1 MTEGYILNT
10 VQTPGPLR
18 TVYDSID
25 RGNTTEE
32 EIANDTDLPEDLR
45 SQGMRGLQELG
56 MIGREEP
63 DYYTAGFAWETGN
76 RDLDFRM
83 TALHNLAIEATPGEW
98 GKQSV
103 VLLNYQ
109 YLLQEDIQHLHA
121 SDQVLYE
128 AIDKWEHEQREYRP
142 RSQQGPI
149 TLNEPK
155 FVNWTRLA
163 DFLGLIEKATGR
175 EYVVYPDPE
184 MILESLRIATGDE
197 KRIAIQEYINW
208 LQENLLL
215 INLTGER
222 DVPAPFARTL
232 YNLIREE
239 KIKLVEY
246 GDAGVVRLDRSPRRS
261 GMEKDAN
268 SIEVIA

>member
-10 VQTPGPLR
+10 VQTPEPLR

-32 EIANDTDLPEDLR
+32 EIINDTDLPDELR
-45 SQGMRGLQELG
+45 NQGLRGLQELG
-56 MIGREEP
+56 MIGRREP
-63 DYYTAGFAWETGN
+63 DYYTADFAWETGD
-76 RDLDFRM
+76 RGLDFRM
-83 TALHNLAIEATPGEW
+83 TALHNLAKEAIPGEW

-128 AIDKWEHEQREYRP
+128 AIDRWEHEQRDYRP
-142 RSQQGPI
+142 QSQQGLI
-149 TLNEPK
+149 TLNGPK

-163 DFLGLIEKATGR
+163 DFLGLIKKATGR
-175 EYVVYPDPE
+175 EYIVYPDPE
-184 MILESLRIATGDE
+184 MILTSLRIATGSD
-197 KRIAIQEYINW
+197 KRITIQDYIGW

-215 INLTGER
+215 IELTGER

-232 YNLIREE
+232 YNLVREE

-246 GDAGVVRLDRSPRRS
+246 GDAGVVGLDRSPRRA
-261 GMEKDAN
+261 GMETDAN

>member
-10 VQTPGPLR
+10 VQTPQPLR
-18 TVYDSID
+18 TVYDSIN
-25 RGNTTEE
+25 RGNTTEAA
-32 EIANDTDLPEDLR
+32 IADDTDLPDDLLN
-45 SQGMRGLQELG
+45 QGLRGLQALG
-56 MIGREEP
+56 MIGRREP
-63 DYYTAGFAWETGN
+63 DYYTVDLVWNTGD
-76 RDLDFRM
+76 RKRDFRM
-83 TALHNLAIEATPGEW
+83 TALHNIAVDATPGDW
-98 GKQSV
+98 GRQSV

-121 SDQVLYE
+121 SDRVLLD
-128 AIDKWEHEQREYRP
+128 AIDAWEHEQRGYRP
-142 RSQQGPI
+142 KSQQGLI

-163 DFLGLIEKATGR
+163 DFLGLIQKATGR
-175 EYVVYPDPE
+175 EYIVYPDPE
-184 MILESLRIATGDE
+184 MILASLRIASGDRD
-197 KRIAIQEYINW
+197 RIPIHEYIDW

-215 INLTGER
+215 IELTNER

-239 KIKLVEY
+239 KIRLVEY
-246 GDAGVVRLDRSPRRS
+246 GDAGVVGLDRVPRRE

-268 SIEVIA
+268 SIEVEA

>member
-1 MTEGYILNT
+1 MTEGYLLNT
-10 VQTPGPLR
+10 VQTPGSLR

-25 RGNTTEE
+25 RGNTTEDQ
-32 EIANDTDLPEDLR
+32 IANDTDLPEDLR
-45 SQGMRGLQELG
+45 SQGLRGLQELG
-56 MIGREEP
+56 MIGRREP
-63 DYYTAGFAWETGN
+63 DYYTVGFTWETGN
-76 RDLDFRM
+76 RDLKFRM
-83 TALHNLAIEATPGEW
+83 TALHNLATEATPGKW

-109 YLLQEDIQHLHA
+109 YLMQEDIQHLHA

-128 AIDKWEHEQREYRP
+128 AIDTWEHEQRDYRP
-142 RSQQGPI
+142 QSQQGPI

-175 EYVVYPDPE
+175 EYIVYPDPE
-184 MILESLRIATGDE
+184 MVLESLRIATGEE
-197 KRIAIQEYINW
+197 KRIAIQEYIDW
-208 LQENLLL
+208 LQENLFL
-215 INLTGER
+215 IDLTSER

-239 KIKLVEY
+239 KIELVEY
-246 GDAGVVRLDRSPRRS
+246 GDAGVVGLDRSPRRS

>member
-1 MTEGYILNT
+1 MTEAYILNT

-32 EIANDTDLPEDLR
+32 EIADDTDLPENLHN
-45 SQGMRGLQELG
+45 QGLQGLQELG
-56 MIGREEP
+56 MIGRREP
-63 DYYTAGFAWETGN
+63 DYYTAGLTWETGN

-83 TALHNLAIEATPGEW
+83 TALHNLASEATPGEW

-121 SDQVLYE
+121 SDRVLYE
-128 AIDKWEHEQREYRP
+128 AIDKWEHEQRDYRP
-142 RSQQGPI
+142 QSQQGII

-163 DFLGLIEKATGR
+163 DFLGLIKKATGR
-175 EYVVYPDPE
+175 EYIVYPDPE
-184 MILESLRIATGDE
+184 MILESLRIASGESD
-197 KRIAIQEYINW
+197 RISIQEYMNW
-208 LQENLLL
+208 LRENLLL
-215 INLTGER
+215 IDLTSER

-232 YNLIREE
+232 YNLAREE
-239 KIKLVEY
+239 KIKLIEY
-246 GDAGVVRLDRSPRRS
+246 GDAGVVGLDRAPRRV